1 LDAGWQAGA
10 VTSLTVPRRFNG
22 PPRSGNGGWVSGALA
37 ARLPGQGVGRAV
49 TVTLRMPPPLEVP
62 LPVTPTA
69 NGAVLSHDG
78 RTVAEASNAEHDP
91 VPVAPVP
98 VAEATLAEASYAGHR
113 SHPFPGCFVCGTDRR
128 PGDGLRIFAGPVG
141 PASPES
147 GNRVAAGWTPYEA
160 SVAVTWAALD
170 CPGGWSSDLEGRP
183 SVLGRITV
191 LVHDL
196 PRTSERYVVVGEERR
211 IDGRKTLTAATLYGP
226 RDEVVATA
234 EHVWIAIDPEEFR

>member
-1 LDAGWQAGA
+1 M
-10 VTSLTVPRRFNG
+10 TSLTVPRRFNG

-37 ARLPGQGVGRAV
+37 ARLPNEALGRAV

-69 NGAVLSHDG
+69 NGATLSHDG
-78 RTVAEASNAEHDP
+78 RTVADAAYAETDP

-98 VAEATLAEASYAGHR
+98 VAEAAQAEASYAGHR

-141 PASPES
+141 PGPDGEH
-147 GNRVAAGWTPYEA
+147 RVASTWTPYES
-160 SVAVTWAALD
+160 SVPVTWAALD

-183 SVLGRITV
+183 SVLGRVTV
-191 LVHDL
+191 LVHAL
-196 PRTSERYVVVGEERR
+196 PRTSQRYVVVGEQRR
-211 IDGRKTLTAATLYGP
+211 IDGRKTFTAATLYGP

-234 EHVWIAIDPEEFR
+234 EHVWIAVDPEEFR